1 LDYAIELLI
10 KVAVTVVLVLI
21 VCLFII
27 GIHINHGNSSY
38 PMIKDGDLVI
48 TFRLSD
54 LKQGDEVGYTVDG
67 QFKLGRVVAVGG
79 DEVDIN
85 DSFVSVNG
93 FGIAEDVVYPTSSSG
108 AKIQFPYQVPEGSV
122 FVLNDFRSDNEDS
135 RNSRD
140 FTDPYSVI
148 YGHHMQYGKMFGA
161 LDDFL
166 DEDYLARHNTGKL
179 MAGKNA
185 DTVYDLKVLCA
196 ISADAK
202 DEIVFDIMSSEEV
215 KAVLAEKG
223 YNEDKKILGLVT
235 CTDADSTERTI
246 VFAYILDN

>member
-1 LDYAIELLI
+1 MDYAIELLI

-135 RNSRD
+135 R
-140 FTDPYSVI
+140 T
-148 YGHHMQYGKMFGA
+148 YG
-161 LDDFL
+161 
-166 DEDYLARHNTGKL
+166 
-179 MAGKNA
+179 
-185 DTVYDLKVLCA
+185 A
-196 ISADAK
+196 ISRK
-202 DEIVFDIMSSEEV
+202 YCEGKVVFIMRRR
-215 KAVLAEKG
+215 G
-223 YNEDKKILGLVT
+223 I
-235 CTDADSTERTI
+235 
-246 VFAYILDN
+246 

>member
-1 LDYAIELLI
+1 MQRKEFDKITEEIIESCPKEPSAPVKSKKRKKTSLDYAIELLI

-67 QFKLGRVVAVGG
+67 TFKLGRVVAVGG

-108 AKIQFPYQVPEGSV
+108 AKVDFPYQVPEGYV
-122 FVLNDFRSDNEDS
+122 FMLNDFRSDNEDS
-135 RNSRD
+135 R
-140 FTDPYSVI
+140 T
-148 YGHHMQYGKMFGA
+148 YG
-161 LDDFL
+161 
-166 DEDYLARHNTGKL
+166 
-179 MAGKNA
+179 
-185 DTVYDLKVLCA
+185 A
-196 ISADAK
+196 ISCK
-202 DEIVFDIMSSEEV
+202 DCEGKVVFIMRRR
-215 KAVLAEKG
+215 G
-223 YNEDKKILGLVT
+223 I
-235 CTDADSTERTI
+235 
-246 VFAYILDN
+246 

>member
-1 LDYAIELLI
+1 MQRKEFDKITEEIIESCPKETSAPAKPKRRKKTSLDYAIELLI

-67 QFKLGRVVAVGG
+67 TFKLGRVVAFGG

-108 AKIQFPYQVPEGSV
+108 AKIQFPYQVPEGYV

-135 RNSRD
+135 R
-140 FTDPYSVI
+140 T
-148 YGHHMQYGKMFGA
+148 YG
-161 LDDFL
+161 
-166 DEDYLARHNTGKL
+166 
-179 MAGKNA
+179 
-185 DTVYDLKVLCA
+185 A
-196 ISADAK
+196 ISRK
-202 DEIVFDIMSSEEV
+202 DCEGKVVFIMRRR
-215 KAVLAEKG
+215 G
-223 YNEDKKILGLVT
+223 I
-235 CTDADSTERTI
+235 
-246 VFAYILDN
+246 